1 MLTIDITLIYQVVG
15 FFVLLFILNRLLYTP
30 LRNVLEERKRRIGG
44 TLEDAESI
52 EADLQGKLAEY
63 DKRIYEAK
71 LKAQE
76 ERARIRQEGV
86 VREREITEE
95 VRGATAQEMERVKG
109 EIAKGTQDAVARLK
123 DESSGFASTIAEK
136 ILGRT
141 VASLL
146 IMVGIPMI
154 TTVIATVAFG
164 AEGGGHGGEHGAEE
178 GGSIWKIIN
187 FIILVVGIYIVWIKF
202 IKGMLA
208 ERREGIRKAMDEAKV
223 ARDEAERKRA
233 EYEGKLKLLDSRVE
247 EIYRELR
254 EEGEGEKERIIAE
267 AERGAE
273 KIKEQ
278 ARVSAEQEI
287 KKANEYIKREVAR
300 LAVGMAGEVLKRE
313 VKPSDQERLIDE
325 SLKTIRFQ

>member
-63 DKRIYEAK
+63 DKRIHEAK

-123 DESSGFASTIAEK
+123 DESSGFARTIAEK

-146 IMVGIPMI
+146 IIVGIPMI

-164 AEGGGHGGEHGAEE
+164 VEGGGDGGEHGAEE

-223 ARDEAERKRA
+223 ARDDAERKRA

-325 SLKTIRFQ
+325 SLKTISLQ

>member
-1 MLTIDITLIYQVVG
+1 MLTIDITIIYQVVG

-30 LRNVLEERKRRIGG
+30 LQNILDERKRRIGG
-44 TLEDAESI
+44 TLEAAESI
-52 EADLQGKLAEY
+52 EANLEDKLAEY
-63 DKRIYEAK
+63 DKRIQEAK
-71 LKAQE
+71 LKGQE

-95 VRGATAQEMERVKG
+95 VRSATAQEMEKIKG
-109 EIAKGTQDAVARLK
+109 EIERGTSAAVTELKG
-123 DESSGFASTIAEK
+123 ESSGFARSIAEK
-136 ILGRT
+136 IMGRT

-146 IMVGIPMI
+146 IMIGIPML
-154 TTVIATVAFG
+154 TTVIASVVFG

-208 ERREGIRKAMDEAKV
+208 ERRESIRKAMDAAKEA
-223 ARDEAERKRA
+223 RESAERKSA
-233 EYEGKLKLLDSRVE
+233 EYDGKLKLLDSRVA
-247 EIYRELR
+247 EIASELR
-254 EEGEGEKERIIAE
+254 EEGELEKKRIIAE

-300 LAVGMAGEVLKRE
+300 LAVDMASEVLRRE
-313 VKPSDQERLIDE
+313 VKPSDQERLIEE
-325 SLKTIRFQ
+325 SLKTISLQ

>member
-1 MLTIDITLIYQVVG
+1 MLTIDITLIYQIVG

-63 DKRIYEAK
+63 DKRIHEAK

-86 VREREITEE
+86 VRERAITEE

-109 EIAKGTQDAVARLK
+109 EIAKGTKDAVARLK
-123 DESSGFASTIAEK
+123 DESSGFATTIAEK

-164 AEGGGHGGEHGAEE
+164 AEGGGDGGEHGAEE

-187 FIILVVGIYIVWIKF
+187 FVILVVGIYIVWIKF

-325 SLKTIRFQ
+325 SLKTISLQ

>member
-1 MLTIDITLIYQVVG
+1 MLTIDITLIYQIVG
-15 FFVLLFILNRLLYTP
+15 FFVLLFILNRLLYIP

-52 EADLQGKLAEY
+52 EADLEAKLAEY
-63 DKRIYEAK
+63 DKRIHEAK

-109 EIAKGTQDAVARLK
+109 EIAKGTKAAVARLK

-164 AEGGGHGGEHGAEE
+164 AEGGEHGAEE

-187 FIILVVGIYIVWIKF
+187 FVILVVGIYIVWIKF

-325 SLKTIRFQ
+325 SLKTISLQ

>member
-1 MLTIDITLIYQVVG
+1 MLNIDITLIYQVVG

-30 LRNVLEERKRRIGG
+30 LLNVLEERKRRTGG
-44 TLEDAESI
+44 ALEAAESI
-52 EADLQGKLAEY
+52 EATLEAKLAAY
-63 DKRIYEAK
+63 DKSIQEAK
-71 LKAQE
+71 LKGQE

-95 VRGATAQEMERVKG
+95 ARGSAAQEMGRVKG
-109 EIAKGTQDAVARLK
+109 EIDKGTKDAVARLK
-123 DESSGFASTIAEK
+123 GESGGFARSIAEK
-136 ILGRT
+136 IMGRT

-146 IMVGIPMI
+146 IMIGIPMM
-154 TTVIATVAFG
+154 TSLIATVAFG

-178 GGSIWKIIN
+178 GGSLWKIIN
-187 FIILVVGIYIVWIKF
+187 FVILVVGIYIVWIKF

-223 ARDEAERKRA
+223 ARENAERKSA
-233 EYEGKLKLLDSRVE
+233 EYDGKLKLLDSRVT
-247 EIYRELR
+247 EIARELR
-254 EEGEGEKERIIAE
+254 EEGELEKERIIAE

-273 KIKEQ
+273 KIREQ

-313 VKPSDQERLIDE
+313 VKPADQERLINE